1 MAEHF
6 VKFVPDG
13 NSVDVEVEIHLLP
26 VPGVP
31 VAWAL
36 MQGTSSSQCEGEEP
50 PEAVQCGMPFT
61 IHIEA
66 HDTYSNRSGAV
77 LVTPDLTM
85 TTLVGA
91 SLHASKLGYF
101 LVAFEAA
108 AEIIPA

>member
-1 MAEHF
+1 MVEHF

-36 MQGTSSSQCEGEEP
+36 MQGTSSSQSEGEEP

-66 HDTYSNRSGAV
+66 HDTYSNRLSAV
-77 LVTPDLTM
+77 HITPDLTLNIIAM
-85 TTLVGA
+85 
-91 SLHASKLGYF
+91 HLG
-101 LVAFEAA
+101 
-108 AEIIPA
+108 IRRI